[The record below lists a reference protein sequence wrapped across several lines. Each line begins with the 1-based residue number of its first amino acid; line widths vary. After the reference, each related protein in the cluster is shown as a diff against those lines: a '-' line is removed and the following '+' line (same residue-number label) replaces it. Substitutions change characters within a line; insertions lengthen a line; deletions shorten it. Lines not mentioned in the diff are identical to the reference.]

1 VGCSLRS
8 DFSPHACAPY
18 LKVMWQ
24 GEIMEKFLSE
34 EKRDSIKLLFDAFKH
49 LTTLSSG
56 SIVLLAA
63 FLKNIPNTG
72 CGKYFAIGA
81 VLFLLLSVLPSVAV
95 LILIP
100 KVLAEDGLRDER
112 VKNPFMYSAVFSA
125 AFFIFGIISLAIFII
140 NNLGSF

>member
-1 VGCSLRS
+1 
-8 DFSPHACAPY
+8 
-18 LKVMWQ
+18 
-24 GEIMEKFLSE
+24 MEKFLSE

-72 CGKYFAIGA
+72 CAKYFAIGA
-81 VLFLLLSVLPSVAV
+81 VLFLLVSVLLSVAV
-95 LILIP
+95 LFLIP

-112 VKNPFMYSAVFSA
+112 VKNPFMYSSVFSA